1 MKLSTLFIIAAVI
14 SFLYGL
20 AFMIV
25 PANTMALYG
34 VSLSVGGL
42 FIVRYLGATFIG
54 LAVLAWL
61 ARNARPSEAR
71 AAIVLALFTTTALGF
86 VVALYDKFAG
96 VGNALVWSSVVIYLL
111 LAIGFGYFSFMRGGD
126 A

>member
-1 MKLSTLFIIAAVI
+1 
-14 SFLYGL
+14 
-20 AFMIV
+20 
-25 PANTMALYG
+25 
-34 VSLSVGGL
+34 L

>member
-34 VSLSVGGL
+34 VNLSVGGL